1 MPVAERRPDLYGGD
15 FAVGSALGAGAEK
28 GLGECHSP
36 PVAHVLVTDA
46 SDRIM
51 RKNKEVREPSD
62 STSNDDA
69 APLTTTKTRLFSD
82 ATTGDCLHKA

>member
-1 MPVAERRPDLYGGD
+1 
-15 FAVGSALGAGAEK
+15 
-28 GLGECHSP
+28 
-36 PVAHVLVTDA
+36 
-46 SDRIM
+46 M